1 MTSKSTNDKLSELVG
16 SIDSEI
22 NNKTSSSNNV
32 SIDDITNLK
41 NSLSST
47 IKYSS
52 DEETWFQKNYI
63 SVILGTLLFLLL
75 IGVNLILFLSQG
87 TSDIYN
93 NLQPYLTNIV
103 GVFGFTLTETTKSVV
118 DTSATGSKG
127 VIDTAA
133 KSLTNSADGTDR
145 ILQNSVNGT
154 RTKKKNQITR
164 SDSSTSKVQ
173 RQNTNVKGGWCYIGE
188 DKGIRT
194 CAKVNDS
201 NLCLSN
207 QVFDSEETCEY
218 VGMRP

>member
-1 MTSKSTNDKLSELVG
+1 MGYMTSKSTNDKLSELVG

-87 TSDIYN
+87 SSDIYD

-103 GVFGFTLTETTKSVV
+103 GVFGFTLTETTKS
-118 DTSATGSKG
+118 
-127 VIDTAA
+127 
-133 KSLTNSADGTDR
+133 
-145 ILQNSVNGT
+145 
-154 RTKKKNQITR
+154 
-164 SDSSTSKVQ
+164 
-173 RQNTNVKGGWCYIGE
+173 
-188 DKGIRT
+188 
-194 CAKVNDS
+194 
-201 NLCLSN
+201 
-207 QVFDSEETCEY
+207 
-218 VGMRP
+218 